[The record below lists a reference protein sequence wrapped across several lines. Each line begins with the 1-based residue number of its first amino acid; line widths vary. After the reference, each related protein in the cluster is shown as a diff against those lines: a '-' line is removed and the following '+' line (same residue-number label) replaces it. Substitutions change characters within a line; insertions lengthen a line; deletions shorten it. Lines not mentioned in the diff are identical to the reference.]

1 MTQTYG
7 KIVVIGAGIAGLCT
21 AVYAQS
27 CGYQIEIVE
36 QHNTAGGLATSWRR
50 GDYTFE
56 TCLHWLVGSS
66 PHGTM
71 HAQWQEVFD
80 IDKLTFVYPEE
91 FVRLE
96 DEKGESL
103 SIYANVDRLEAEL
116 LQRAPQDA
124 VEIRRL
130 TSAIRRF
137 AKFPIPDPSEPWP
150 RRARALL
157 RVLPDLPLLRKWSR
171 LSIQEY
177 GKRFTHE
184 LLRNFFG
191 NGEMG
196 RLSALALVF
205 SLAWMSERNAGY
217 AVGGSQGIVR
227 LIRARLDQLGG
238 RLRLGAKVEKI
249 LVEHDAAVGVQLT
262 GGETIAADW
271 VISAADGRATIYDML
286 GGKYADPRTDKRY
299 DTDTMETFPS
309 YVQVSLGVARDL
321 SGQAGYVTRVLERP
335 LRLTPTPSLGGS
347 RSASFISTRP
357 SRRRERPPSPVF
369 CRRAIS
375 LSGPI
380 YNAMTRR
387 VTRRKSAGSKRRL
400 SRFSKRWCR
409 TSAMR
414 SKWLMC
420 RPRPPSFATRITGKA
435 AWRVGC

>member
-1 MTQTYG
+1 MG
-7 KIVVIGAGIAGLCT
+7 RFVVIGAGIAGLCT

-56 TCLHWLVGSS
+56 TCLHWLVGSN
-66 PHGTM
+66 PYGTM

-103 SIYANVDRLEAEL
+103 GIYANVDRLEAEL

-177 GKRFTHE
+177 GKRFTASCCE
-184 LLRNFFG
+184 ISSG
-191 NGEMG
+191 T
-196 RLSALALVF
+196 AK
-205 SLAWMSERNAGY
+205 W
-217 AVGGSQGIVR
+217 GGS
-227 LIRARLDQLGG
+227 
-238 RLRLGAKVEKI
+238 
-249 LVEHDAAVGVQLT
+249 
-262 GGETIAADW
+262 
-271 VISAADGRATIYDML
+271 
-286 GGKYADPRTDKRY
+286 PRS
-299 DTDTMETFPS
+299 PWS
-309 YVQVSLGVARDL
+309 S
-321 SGQAGYVTRVLERP
+321 
-335 LRLTPTPSLGGS
+335 PSLG
-347 RSASFISTRP
+347 
-357 SRRRERPPSPVF
+357 
-369 CRRAIS
+369 
-375 LSGPI
+375 
-380 YNAMTRR
+380 
-387 VTRRKSAGSKRRL
+387 
-400 SRFSKRWCR
+400 
-409 TSAMR
+409 
-414 SKWLMC
+414 
-420 RPRPPSFATRITGKA
+420 
-435 AWRVGC
+435 

>member
-1 MTQTYG
+1 MAQTHG
-7 KIVVIGAGIAGLCT
+7 RIVVIGAGIAGLCT

-66 PHGTM
+66 PQGTM

-116 LQRAPQDA
+116 LQWAPQDA

-150 RRARALL
+150 RRALALL
-157 RVLPDLPLLRKWSR
+157 RISPDLPLLRKWSR
-171 LSIQEY
+171 ISIQEY
-177 GKRFTHE
+177 GKRFTHR

-196 RLSALALVF
+196 RLSELALVF
-205 SLAWMSERNAGY
+205 SLAWMSERHAGY
-217 AVGGSQGIVR
+217 AVGGSHHSIDPEK
-227 LIRARLDQLGG
+227 ARSVWCAPPSWSQSRENSRRTRRG
-238 RLRLGAKVEKI
+238 RRC
-249 LVEHDAAVGVQLT
+249 
-262 GGETIAADW
+262 AADRRRDHRGGLGNLRT
-271 VISAADGRATIYDML
+271 DGRATIY
-286 GGKYADPRTDKRY
+286 
-299 DTDTMETFPS
+299 
-309 YVQVSLGVARDL
+309 
-321 SGQAGYVTRVLERP
+321 
-335 LRLTPTPSLGGS
+335 
-347 RSASFISTRP
+347 
-357 SRRRERPPSPVF
+357 
-369 CRRAIS
+369 RRA
-375 LSGPI
+375 
-380 YNAMTRR
+380 RR
-387 VTRRKSAGSKRRL
+387 
-400 SRFSKRWCR
+400 
-409 TSAMR
+409 
-414 SKWLMC
+414 
-420 RPRPPSFATRITGKA
+420 
-435 AWRVGC
+435 